1 MNSFI
6 DTIFANAAYCWSF
19 IGILLLIVEVL
30 FPMGFY
36 LSFSLSAFI
45 ISATLWFNLIST
57 NLLWNAIDFAALGL
71 ILAPFCKRVLQY
83 FDKTKDI
90 NQY

>member
-6 DTIFANAAYCWSF
+6 DLIFGNAAYGWSF
-19 IGILLLIVEVL
+19 IGILFLIVEVL

-36 LSFSLSAFI
+36 LSFSIAAFLV
-45 ISATLWFNLIST
+45 SGALWFNLIGP

-71 ILAPFCKRVLQY
+71 ILTPISKKVLQY